1 MKGTFVAPSQVK
13 ISYQKTQTGGKIL
26 ATGGNDFFVI
36 MTVQQGQAPPVTI
49 SGRGLDAMVRV
60 GKQTVHFGSYRIFL
74 GVF

>member
-1 MKGTFVAPSQVK
+1 
-13 ISYQKTQTGGKIL
+13 L

-60 GKQTVHFGSYRIFL
+60 GKQTVHFGSDRIFL